1 MDKFRQRMSGYLA
14 SYEESLETVKN
25 LVNSNFQTSDVYYE
39 AGILTFRI
47 SSPDPK
53 MAFKQLYASLR
64 KMNFIPSLRGE
75 GGAVVLRIFPYTPPV
90 STRSY
95 LPAVLLVATLA
106 TVFLDGVARTISLDA
121 PLLRIVG
128 LGNIVT
134 NSAIFTVALMSI
146 IGLHELGHKWS
157 ARIDGVESSQPY
169 FLPGIPTVFPTFG
182 AVIMQRQPLANKDD
196 LFDIGISGPIIGFLV
211 SLIVL
216 TGFLLTTSWVDIA
229 EARELVRMGKGQFIP
244 SPFIFELTSNLLGK
258 GDQSPL
264 FTSLGFAAW
273 LGMIVTSL
281 NLLPVWQLDGGRIF
295 RSVLSRRQHLVAS
308 YVAIGV
314 LAVSGYI
321 PFAILLLFLMPR
333 SGDIAPLDQYSPL
346 SKWRKIS
353 FAGVFLLIA
362 LTYVPVIGF

>member
-1 MDKFRQRMSGYLA
+1 MSGYPV
-14 SYEESLETVKN
+14 SYEESLETVKS
-25 LVNSNFQTSDVYYE
+25 LVSSNFQTSDVYYE

-47 SSPDPK
+47 SSPDSKKP
-53 MAFKQLYASLR
+53 FKTLYASLR
-64 KMNFIPSLRGE
+64 KMNFIPTMRGE
-75 GGAVVLRIFPYTPPV
+75 NGGVLLRIFPYSPPA

-95 LPAVLLVATLA
+95 LPAVLLAATLA
-106 TVFLDGVARTISLDA
+106 TVFLDGVARTINLDA
-121 PLLRIVG
+121 PLLKTIG

-157 ARIDGVESSQPY
+157 AKIDGVESSQPY

-211 SLIVL
+211 SLMVL
-216 TGFLLTTSWVDIA
+216 TVFLFTTSWVDSA
-229 EARELVRMGKGQFIP
+229 EAQELVRLGRGRFIP
-244 SPFIFELTSNLLGK
+244 SPFIFELASNLFGRA
-258 GDQSPL
+258 DQSPL

-281 NLLPVWQLDGGRIF
+281 NLLPIWQLDGGRIF
-295 RSVLSRRQHLVAS
+295 RSVLTRKQHLVAS
-308 YVAIGV
+308 YVAIGL

-333 SGDIAPLDQYSPL
+333 SVDIAPLDQYSPL

-362 LTYVPVIGF
+362 LTFVPAITF